1 MSIPTSTTADQE
13 ERHAAGSNEETQR
26 RGRVVLRSLPI
37 MLLPVVLPT
46 AVALTSWLLL
56 RATGALPNAGERM
69 KPGAL
74 QPFIAILVLVVF
86 VSSVIVLVRLGRPGV
101 SALALVGVWT
111 LTTTV
116 LILRAG
122 VYGSAPAVFLIPICA
137 AGLLIDGS
145 ASVSLAALGTVLVL
159 SLGWL
164 EAASMAPTTTTAGS
178 VTTAMAFFTIG
189 TWVAVFWTVAGL
201 TSLMAGGLQR
211 ALERSRAQSLKL
223 SQLSDQLQ
231 QRVDVTSAQLLQQ
244 EREAATLEE
253 RTRLAR
259 EIHDTLAQG
268 LAGVVVQVGAAQQAL
283 RAAQRE
289 LAAIGPEAQS
299 TADEPPLDSVSE
311 HALTELSTSLDL
323 AQQMARESLAEA
335 RLSVWNLRS
344 PALGRG
350 DLGDALR
357 GLVSRPLPSGLSGS
371 FEQRGQAVHL
381 AAAAESALLRASQ
394 EAVVNAARHS
404 KASEVRVLL
413 EYLPREVRLTVA
425 DNGNGFGDLP
435 SRMAES
441 GPWSGFGLVGMR
453 ERVTA
458 LGGTLEL
465 RSDNGAEVVVAVP
478 YRVEPAAQPG
488 DGRQVRP

>member
-1 MSIPTSTTADQE
+1 MQQSRRGGRPL
-13 ERHAAGSNEETQR
+13 NEEVQR
-26 RGRVVLRSLPI
+26 RGSVVLRALPI
-37 MLLPVVLPT
+37 LLMPVILPVLV
-46 AVALTSWLLL
+46 AVVSWLML
-56 RATGALPNAGERM
+56 RAAGALPSAGPIAER
-69 KPGAL
+69 GVL
-74 QPFIAILVLVVF
+74 TPFVSIVVLVVF
-86 VSSVIVLVRLGRPGV
+86 VSSVVLLVRLGRPGV
-101 SALALVGVWT
+101 SAMVLLGVWT
-111 LTTTV
+111 LVTTI

-137 AGLLIDGS
+137 AGLLIDGG
-145 ASVSLAALGTVLVL
+145 ASVSLAALGTVLVV

-164 EAASMAPTTTTAGS
+164 EAAPLPGS
-178 VTTAMAFFTIG
+178 DPAERIAAAMAFYTIG

-211 ALERSRAQSLKL
+211 TLERSRAQSLEL
-223 SQLSDQLQ
+223 SRLSAQLQ
-231 QRVDVTSAQLLQQ
+231 QRVDVASAQLLQQ

-283 RAAQRE
+283 RAALGE
-289 LAAIGPEAQS
+289 HEANAA
-299 TADEPPLDSVSE
+299 SE
-311 HALTELSTSLDL
+311 HALAELSTSLDL

-357 GLVSRPLPSGLSGS
+357 GLVTRPLPSGISGA
-371 FEQRGQAVHL
+371 FEQRGQTAPLPAAV
-381 AAAAESALLRASQ
+381 ESALLRASQ

-404 KASEVRVLL
+404 KATEVRVLL
-413 EYLPREVRLTVA
+413 EYLPHSVRLSVS
-425 DNGNGFGDLP
+425 DNGSGFGDLRA
-435 SRMAES
+435 RMDES

-458 LGGTLEL
+458 LGGSLEL
-465 RSDNGAEVVVAVP
+465 YSDNGAEVVVTVP
-478 YRVEPAAQPG
+478 YQTPAGA
-488 DGRQVRP
+488 DGAGEREAP